1 MPTAT
6 LASGAQATLDTV
18 LRAAVECHDLP
29 NVVAVVANQT
39 RVLYRGAVNAAVT
52 DLFRIASM
60 TKPIT
65 SVAVMLLQERG
76 LLALDDP
83 LERYLPEY
91 EGREVLVAFDLA
103 NGAMTTRTA
112 AGPLTIRHLLT
123 HTAGFGYEFCNETL
137 ARLCQATQQTPKLLP
152 ILHDPGSQWT
162 YGCST
167 TILGDV
173 IEQVTSEPF
182 YTFFETQILQPL
194 GMVDTG
200 YFLKPADQ
208 PRLSPLYERING
220 EWISDAQPRPYE
232 PSLFADGGLLSTAD
246 DYIRFLQMCLNL
258 GKVGDR
264 QLLPAH
270 AVKAMTSNQIGA
282 LTVTRQPSAKPHL
295 ACAFPL
301 GAGVDQFGLGFQ
313 LKARPAD
320 QQRAVGSYSWG
331 GIFNTHF
338 WADPQHGIAAVLLT
352 QCLPFYD
359 DRVIQLLCAFEEALY
374 THLGA

>member
-1 MPTAT
+1 MPAAT
-6 LASGAQATLDTV
+6 LAKGAPAALDT
-18 LRAAVECHDLP
+18 LLQAAVERRAVP
-29 NVVAVVANQT
+29 NVVAVVANQEA
-39 RVLYRGAVNAAVT
+39 VLYRGAVNARGT

-65 SVAVMLLQERG
+65 SVAVMMLAERG
-76 LLALDDP
+76 LIALDDP

-91 EGREVLVAFDLA
+91 EGREVLVAFDPA
-103 NGAMTTRTA
+103 NGAMTTRAA
-112 AGPLTIRHLLT
+112 AGPLTIRQLLT

-137 ARLCQATQQTPKLLP
+137 NQLCQATQQAPQQLP
-152 ILHDPGSQWT
+152 ILHDPGSRWT

-173 IEQVTSEPF
+173 IAQVTGEPF

-208 PRLSPLYERING
+208 PRLSPLYEKVNG
-220 EWISDAQPRPYE
+220 EWRREAQPRPYE

-264 QLLPAH
+264 QLLTAH

-301 GAGVDQFGLGFQ
+301 GAGVDPFGLGFQ
-313 LKARPAD
+313 LKASPTD
-320 QQRAVGSYSWG
+320 QRRAVGSYSWG

-338 WADPQHGIAAVLLT
+338 WADPQHGIAAVLFT
-352 QCLPFYD
+352 QFLPFYD
-359 DRVIQLLCAFEEALY
+359 DGVIQLLCAFEEAIY
-374 THLGA
+374 TNLGS